1 MNSDNVERRKLGA
14 NWLWL
19 LPLCIAV
26 IFWVEGH
33 TVPYALGA
41 FKVAYQ
47 RWSWAALISPSTYF
61 CLSSII
67 ASVWWPLR
75 SLRLISIVVTS
86 RTETTVRKRYLYAFL
101 LASAIFLVPFV
112 TDALIWGSFPL
123 GFDNQGVLR
132 LRMFPFIPW
141 PDGHYGEF

>member
-1 MNSDNVERRKLGA
+1 MSSDNSEKRTLGL
-14 NWLWL
+14 NWLWFI
-19 LPLCIAV
+19 PLCLAV
-26 IFWVEGH
+26 VFWVEGH
-33 TVPYALGA
+33 TVPHAFGA
-41 FKVAYQ
+41 FRFAYQ

-75 SLRLISIVVTS
+75 GLRFISIVVTS
-86 RTETTVRKRYLYAFL
+86 HEETTLRKRYVSAFL
-101 LASAIFLVPFV
+101 LAAAIFVLPFV

-123 GFDNQGVLR
+123 GFDNQGILR
-132 LRMFPFIPW
+132 LRMFPFFPW